1 MKKLIKLNVILDMI
15 IGNVKNMELNT
26 KISSDVLNMQTLK
39 KIWNTNIYVVNG
51 TTKKRLTKI

>member
-26 KISSDVLNMQTLK
+26 KIASDVLNMQTLK

>member
-15 IGNVKNMELNT
+15 IGNVKNTELNT
-26 KISSDVLNMQTLK
+26 KIASDVLNMQTLK